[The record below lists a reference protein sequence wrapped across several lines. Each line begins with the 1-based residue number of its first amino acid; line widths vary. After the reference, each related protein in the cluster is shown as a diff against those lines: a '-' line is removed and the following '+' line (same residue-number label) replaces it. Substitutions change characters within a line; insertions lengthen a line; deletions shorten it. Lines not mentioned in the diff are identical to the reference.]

1 MQFWEGIHSLLQRGE
16 VGGVYLVAG
25 GRGTEAT
32 VLLLSTSVLS
42 VQSVVIRN
50 FVPPKFR
57 KVKQPENG
65 KVKQPT
71 KYTIT

>member
-1 MQFWEGIHSLLQRGE
+1 MRVRGLKLKRTMRDN
-16 VGGVYLVAG
+16 GGAWVAPHAG
-25 GRGTEAT
+25 AWIETD
-32 VLLLSTSVLS
+32 TSDLP
-42 VQSVVIRN
+42 VIRN